1 MVNYYHFIY
10 LSWGNWIFHIF
21 NLFRNVI
28 DSCGPSWKKKII
40 HFLLTHQEE
49 RLEIL
54 AMEEQQERMVTTRSE
69 EHQERMVT
77 TRSEEHQRVSFAGET
92 CE

>member
-28 DSCGPSWKKKII
+28 DSCGPSWKKKNYS
-40 HFLLTHQEE
+40 FSVDLSGGETGDLGDGGAPGEDGDHQEWGAPE
-49 RLEIL
+49 SQLRRGDMWVGE
-54 AMEEQQERMVTTRSE
+54 MYKEQ
-69 EHQERMVT
+69 
-77 TRSEEHQRVSFAGET
+77 
-92 CE
+92 

>member
-1 MVNYYHFIY
+1 MQKIHVA
-10 LSWGNWIFHIF
+10 LLG
-21 NLFRNVI
+21 
-28 DSCGPSWKKKII
+28 KKKII
-40 HFLLTHQEE
+40 HFLLTYQEE

>member
-1 MVNYYHFIY
+1 MA
-10 LSWGNWIFHIF
+10 LLG
-21 NLFRNVI
+21 
-28 DSCGPSWKKKII
+28 KKKII
-40 HFLLTHQEE
+40 HFLLTYQEE

-54 AMEEQQERMVTTRSE
+54 AME